1 MNFIRLNELTTEM
14 IFEITLMLFSVFY
27 ITKSFLLDILI
38 TAAYK
43 KWQNRPPQNIPL
55 GYVNYFRQ

>member
-1 MNFIRLNELTTEM
+1 M

-43 KWQNRPPQNIPL
+43 K
-55 GYVNYFRQ
+55 